1 MSLPGFVST
10 ISLKRGGQTSQD
22 AIGSPVIVETTVWT
36 KKGHYQQMYGN
47 DQPSPAGRTSKSMF
61 KFWPPYHSGSD
72 RPQVDDTL
80 FANGNSYTVASINE
94 ESLKHHLLVE
104 AWIVER

>member
-10 ISLKRGGQTSQD
+10 ISLKRAGQTSQD
-22 AIGSPVIVETTVWT
+22 SIGAPVLVKTTVWT
-36 KKGHYQQMYGN
+36 KKGHYQQIYGN
-47 DQPSPAGRTSKSMF
+47 DQPNQAGRTSKSMF
-61 KFWPPYHSGSD
+61 KFWLPYLSGDD
-72 RPQVDDTL
+72 RPAINDTL
-80 FANGNSYTVASINE
+80 VSGGNEYTVASINE